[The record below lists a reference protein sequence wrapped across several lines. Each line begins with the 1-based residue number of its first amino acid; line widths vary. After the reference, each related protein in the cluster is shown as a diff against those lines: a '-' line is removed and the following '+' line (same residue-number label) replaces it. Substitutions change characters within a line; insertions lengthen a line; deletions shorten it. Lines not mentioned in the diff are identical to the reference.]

1 MLNLLPFPRSIERT
15 AGSVSADTDAEATH
29 DPALAAQGYSLEI
42 GDEKIRLRFSDTAGE
57 RYGRATLHQIR
68 AQCGARLPG
77 LIVRDWPDFPIRG
90 YMLDISRDRVPN
102 RDTLQRIVERLDAL
116 RLNHLQL
123 YTEHTFAYP
132 EHEVV
137 WRDASPMTADDVH
150 WLDALCREKGIE
162 LAANQNGFGHM
173 ERWLRHQPY
182 HHLAETPDGWTTSW
196 GARWPAAVLH
206 PDRASFELVRGL
218 YAELLPHFTSN
229 RVNIDCDET
238 FELGKGRS
246 KTRVDSVGRGRVY
259 LDFVNRI
266 LGELHRQGKDVL
278 LWGDVVRQ
286 HPELTGELPRE
297 HTTALVWH
305 YEAPIENP
313 KLPED
318 LEHILEEIGIN
329 EDVLRGFVGQVPAFA
344 NSGLP
349 FWVCPG
355 TSTWSSLLGR
365 ITNARANLLDAAEV
379 GLAHGAGGY
388 LITDWGDNGHMQPPS
403 VSFAPLAY
411 GAAVSWCAASN
422 RDIDL
427 ARALDLHVFT
437 DDSRR
442 LGSAVL
448 RAGDAYRQTGASAFN
463 GSPLFYALLASGDF
477 LAGEGAPTAAGI
489 ESTLETL
496 DDAAS
501 DIERATPRCADAA
514 IVQRELRQAIE
525 LTRLGTLELAHLR
538 GLVPCDAATW
548 NARMAAAL
556 EEQRAC
562 WLLRSRA
569 GGLDDSL
576 AKLRTAL

>member
-1 MLNLLPFPRSIERT
+1 VFDLLPFPRSVERT
-15 AGSVSADTDAEATH
+15 ADSVPADTEVETVHDAAI
-29 DPALAAQGYSLEI
+29 AAQGYALEI
-42 GDEKIRLRFSDTAGE
+42 GVDRIHLRFSDAAGE
-57 RYGRATLHQIR
+57 RYGRATLDQIR
-68 AQCGARLPG
+68 TQSGPRLPG

-90 YMLDISRDRVPN
+90 YMLDISRDRVP
-102 RDTLQRIVERLDAL
+102 RRETLQRIVDRLDVL
-116 RLNHLQL
+116 RINHLQL

-150 WLDALCREKGIE
+150 WLDALCRENGIE
-162 LAANQNGFGHM
+162 LAANQNSFGHM
-173 ERWLRHQPY
+173 ERWLRHEPY
-182 HHLAETPDGWTTSW
+182 RHLAETPDGWTTSW

-206 PDRASFELVRGL
+206 PDQASFELVRGL

-229 RVNIDCDET
+229 RVNINCDET

-246 KTRVDSVGRGRVY
+246 KARVDRTGRGRVY

-266 LGELHRQGKDVL
+266 LADLHHQGKDVL

-286 HPELTGELPRE
+286 HHDLVDDLPRE
-297 HTTALVWH
+297 HTTALIWH
-305 YEAPIENP
+305 YEAPVEHP
-313 KLPED
+313 KLPAG
-318 LEHILEEIGIN
+318 LEPILEEVGIC
-329 EDVLRGFVGQVPAFA
+329 EDVLRGFIGQVPSFA
-344 NSGLP
+344 STGFP

-355 TSTWSSLLGR
+355 TSTWNSLLGR

-388 LITDWGDNGHMQPPS
+388 LITDWGDHGHTQPPS
-403 VSFAPLAY
+403 ASLAPLAY

-422 RDIDL
+422 RDLDL
-427 ARALDLHVFT
+427 AAALDLNVFK

-442 LGSAVL
+442 LGAAVL

-496 DDAAS
+496 DDAAR
-501 DIERATPRCADAA
+501 DIQRAAPGCADGA

-525 LTRLGTLELAHLR
+525 LARLGMLVLAHAS
-538 GLVPCDAATW
+538 GLGTCDAATW
-548 NARMAAAL
+548 KACMVAAI

-562 WLLRSRA
+562 WSLRSRA

-576 AKLRTAL
+576 SNLRKTL